1 MVEKGFII
9 TEMNGF
15 QKSHAD
21 DKRCHAYNEGQACKR
36 QRKEKKIMPREVLI
50 LDGTLLVS
58 LKKPQTQKL
67 LTITVKETKRQQ
79 KSTK

>member
-1 MVEKGFII
+1 MNIWWEKVFII
-9 TEMNGF
+9 TKECF
-15 QKSHAD
+15 QKSHVD

-36 QRKEKKIMPREVLI
+36 QRKEKRISREVLI
-50 LDGTLLVS
+50 LDETLLVS

-67 LTITVKETKRQQ
+67 LTIKRDKKAT